1 MNIQSQ
7 SIPVNSEIALFARN
21 ADFAD
26 SYVACNPWPERS
38 AIDLFIQTVSN
49 TPAWVNTLMNLR
61 NRIVGLF
68 GLKNLGALDE
78 VKPGHAYRVGD
89 RVGIFT
95 LLYKSEVE
103 VVLGDLD
110 KHLEV
115 RLSVFK
121 TQTSDGTSQLAVS
134 TAVHE
139 HNTPGKIYML
149 FVGPIHKLIVP
160 AVLRRGLGCELGAGS
175 G

>member
-1 MNIQSQ
+1 MNIQTQGVPAYCELAS
-7 SIPVNSEIALFARN
+7 FAQT

-26 SYVACNPWPERS
+26 CYVTSNPWPDHS
-38 AIDLFIQTVSN
+38 AVDLFIQTVGN
-49 TPAWVNTLMNLR
+49 TPAWVNALMALR
-61 NRIVGLF
+61 NRIARLF
-68 GLKNLGALDE
+68 GLKNLGTLDQ
-78 VKPGHAYRVGD
+78 VKRGQVYRVGD

-95 LLYKSEVE
+95 LLYSSEVE

-115 RLSVFK
+115 RLSVLK
-121 TQTSDGTSQLAVS
+121 TKASDGSSQLAVS

-139 HNTPGKIYML
+139 HNRLGKIYML
-149 FVGPIHKLIVP
+149 FVGPIHKIIVP
-160 AVLRRGLGCELGAGS
+160 AVLRRGLRRELGAQS